1 MTLEEIENDIYN
13 YYRTMQ
19 TRLIDQ
25 VGAYA
30 AQAVRIQEVGY
41 LAQLWQAHDR
51 LVAQAR
57 RTMTADEEIYEFG
70 VSA

>member
-13 YYRTMQ
+13 YYRSMQ
-19 TRLIDQ
+19 ARI
-25 VGAYA
+25 V
-30 AQAVRIQEVGY
+30 AQLGIPAGYYVRIQEVGY
-41 LAQLWQAHDR
+41 LAQLWKAHDR

-57 RTMTADEEIYEFG
+57 RTMTADEELYEFG